1 MPDYVDGTAKPCMGG
16 WGALSLTV
24 APDGTVYPCPAA
36 AALPGLDAPNVRDH
50 SLEWIWHES
59 RAFNLYR
66 GEEWMSARC
75 RICELRAKDF
85 GGCRCQA
92 RALTG
97 DAARTDPACHL
108 SPDHAL
114 VRDLVDAPTAPEPLP
129 AGAAPTTP
137 SYVHRDHPDDH
148 RAARGHS

>member
-1 MPDYVDGTAKPCMGG
+1 MGG

-36 AALPGLDAPNVRDH
+36 AALPELDAPNVKDH
-50 SLEWIWHES
+50 SLAWIWHES

-66 GEEWMSARC
+66 GEEWMSAPC
-75 RICELRAKDF
+75 RSCELRARDF

-92 RALTG
+92 HALTG

-114 VRDLVDAPTAPEPLP
+114 VRDLVDTPTAPEPLP

-137 SYVHRDHPDDH
+137 SYVHRNHPDDH
-148 RAARGHS
+148 RAARGHP